1 MNFFKRDDG
10 ILDVITKAITV
21 VSFIFGIW
29 IYFHTIH
36 PVFQKESE
44 LQDLRKEKVNI
55 QTDNER
61 LSKETAKIKNDLH
74 IQTEKIKDLN
84 ERAGNLSLEIESKN
98 SELASINEKLEI
110 AHNEAVLSKL
120 NLIMDKIISA
130 YLISIVQGKNKEF
143 NVIEYSH
150 GLIEIHD
157 RARELNIYD
166 KEAYSYFVKY
176 LDENKSRKFITD
188 EEIFSYAIM
197 IPYGYKMSKHLVNT
211 KGIEKHK

>member
-120 NLIMDKIISA
+120 NLIMDKILLLYTSDAADDQLCGNLRGLRISKTKIKIRRRRRHPL
-130 YLISIVQGKNKEF
+130 YT
-143 NVIEYSH
+143 H
-150 GLIEIHD
+150 
-157 RARELNIYD
+157 
-166 KEAYSYFVKY
+166 
-176 LDENKSRKFITD
+176 
-188 EEIFSYAIM
+188 
-197 IPYGYKMSKHLVNT
+197 KH
-211 KGIEKHK
+211 

>member
-1 MNFFKRDDG
+1 
-10 ILDVITKAITV
+10 
-21 VSFIFGIW
+21 
-29 IYFHTIH
+29 
-36 PVFQKESE
+36 
-44 LQDLRKEKVNI
+44 
-55 QTDNER
+55 
-61 LSKETAKIKNDLH
+61 
-74 IQTEKIKDLN
+74 
-84 ERAGNLSLEIESKN
+84 
-98 SELASINEKLEI
+98 
-110 AHNEAVLSKL
+110 
-120 NLIMDKIISA
+120 
-130 YLISIVQGKNKEF
+130 F

-197 IPYGYKMSKHLVNT
+197 IPYYYKMSKHLVNT